1 MTESGTLNWRLTL
14 SIVIEENYCQLTYLH
29 CMPLVSMANRRSDRR
44 TILTEAAD
52 RLVYRRGYCQTTLSD
67 IAKEADI
74 PLGNVYYYFKTK
86 DDIGHALIDHRAT
99 FYRGLLALW
108 NKLPDPKERVAFF
121 LQSMIDNRETLTQ
134 SGCAIGSLCQE
145 LHKEGGPLADGA
157 TRLFAEILDWL
168 EAQFQLLDKGRESRQ
183 LAVHVVAVLQGAILL
198 SHTFKSP
205 EPIEDEAQRL
215 KDQLFADFKKNDNGK
230 FQGYL

>member
-1 MTESGTLNWRLTL
+1 
-14 SIVIEENYCQLTYLH
+14 
-29 CMPLVSMANRRSDRR
+29 MANRRSNRR

-86 DDIGHALIDHRAT
+86 DDIGHALIDRRAA
-99 FYRGLLALW
+99 FYRELFALW
-108 NKLPDPKERVAFF
+108 NKLPDPKERIASF
-121 LQSMIDNRETLTQ
+121 LQSMIDNREMLTQ

-145 LHKEGGPLADGA
+145 LHKEGGPLANDA

-168 EAQFQLLDKGRESRQ
+168 EAQFQLLGKESESRR

-198 SHTFKSP
+198 SHTFKTP
-205 EPIEDEAQRL
+205 EPIVDETGRL
-215 KDQLFADFKKNDNGK
+215 KEQLFADFKENG
-230 FQGYL
+230 